1 MQINELEKSNLIFY
15 KTIVGS
21 TAYGT
26 NTPLSDIDIKG
37 FYWVDPAEYLSLNPP
52 VYQEDGQISDENN
65 DTTYYSLY
73 KAFSLL
79 KNANPNAIELLW
91 MPEDCIQ
98 ISNNSIMP
106 ILFENRKL
114 FITKQA
120 YHSHTRYAVDQ
131 IKKAKGKNK
140 KVHNP
145 QPVDMPKKEDFC
157 WIIPFNRDILKS
169 SSRMPC
175 RPIPFKEM
183 RFLDGRKVSNPDI
196 RPIKENG
203 YELAFHS
210 DMDLS
215 QFHVSSVEH
224 SHNVYRLY
232 YYGRF
237 AKGVFRG
244 DDMLV
249 CESIPKDDE
258 KRCVGLL
265 IYNQDEYNKAV
276 KDWHSYWDWMKHRNS
291 DRWKSQEDKQIDY
304 DVKNMSHCFRL
315 IYSGMNIL
323 TDGEPIVRC
332 EGELLSL
339 LKDIRNEK
347 YTYEELM
354 AKLAILEKDMTKAF
368 ELCTL
373 PEQSDSNKLDVIYK
387 SLMDAGNLFYN

>member
-1 MQINELEKSNLIFY
+1 MNIDELKNSGLIFY
-15 KTIVGS
+15 ETIVGS

-26 NTPLSDIDIKG
+26 NTPKSDIDIKG
-37 FYWVDPAEYLSLNPP
+37 FYWVDSSEYLSLNPP
-52 VYQEDGQISDENN
+52 VYQDDGQISDNNN

-91 MPEDCIQ
+91 MPEDCMQ
-98 ISNNSIMP
+98 ISNDSIMP

-120 YHSHTRYAVDQ
+120 YYSHTKYAVDQ
-131 IKKAKGKNK
+131 IKKATGKNK

-145 QPVDMPKKEDFC
+145 QPVDIPKKEDFC
-157 WIIPFNRDILKS
+157 WVIPFNLDILKCPH
-169 SSRMPC
+169 RMPC
-175 RPIPFKEM
+175 RPISLKEIRFRDDRKRISPNIVDM
-183 RFLDGRKVSNPDI
+183 RTRDYS
-196 RPIKENG
+196 
-203 YELAFHS
+203 S

-232 YYGRF
+232 YYAEK

-249 CESIPKDDE
+249 CESIPKDE
-258 KRCVGLL
+258 EHKCVGLL
-265 IYNQDEYNKAV
+265 IYNQDEYNKSV
-276 KDWHSYWDWMKHRNS
+276 KEWHSYWDWMKYRNS
-291 DRWKSQEDKQIDY
+291 DRWKSQEDKEIDY
-304 DVKNMSHCFRL
+304 DVKNMQHCVRL

-323 TDGEPIVRC
+323 TNGEPIVRC

-347 YTYEELM
+347 FTYEELM
-354 AKLAILEKDMTKAF
+354 SKLSILEQDMARAL
-368 ELCTL
+368 ELCNL
-373 PEQSDSNKLDVIYK
+373 PQQSDFDKVDKLYRH
-387 SLMDAGNLFYN
+387 LMELGSKVYN